1 MAELKEQRHPQ
12 YFGDRNLVN
21 DLINIE
27 QPTERH
33 LADLARLQVRY
44 LGFPGAKDIQA
55 DLAEIMTKW
64 QFSSESLFARTREIH
79 AKGRVFA
86 KQNDGRDDWA

>member
-1 MAELKEQRHPQ
+1 MPELKEQRHPQ
-12 YFGDRNLVN
+12 YYGDRNLVN
-21 DLINIE
+21 DLIQTE
-27 QPTERH
+27 QPTERQ

-55 DLAEIMTKW
+55 DLEQIMVKW
-64 QFSSESLFARTREIH
+64 QFTSETLFARTREIH